1 MVLSRCTE
9 MSLQRLQ
16 TFKQRGLIAS
26 PVVTREMTRLAEETH
41 HSQDQ
46 KVRLGV
52 LQGWRLL
59 NQGRFSETRLWMDEM
74 VRQCKDYQLAHQM
87 EMAKYIRKLAI
98 DRIAI

>member
-1 MVLSRCTE
+1 

-26 PVVTREMTRLAEETH
+26 PVVTREMTRLIEETH

-59 NQGRFSETRLWMDEM
+59 NQGRFS
-74 VRQCKDYQLAHQM
+74 
-87 EMAKYIRKLAI
+87 
-98 DRIAI
+98 

>member
-1 MVLSRCTE
+1 MTPWFYTAAHR
-9 MSLQRLQ
+9 
-16 TFKQRGLIAS
+16 
-26 PVVTREMTRLAEETH
+26 VVPLGGALTRLAEETH